1 MAEKMG
7 LQFGLEPSASKTCKR
22 KFRWLFR
29 IPEVAADGI
38 DTLPPL
44 KSARPTLMFKE
55 MSVRHLM
62 EDVYYPAK
70 PDWKPIVITLY
81 DLVEKTAT
89 PTGTSFESLGGG
101 QTVNRNLVF
110 QWIREFYRPGT
121 GSGELDLPNE
131 RRFIKTCT
139 LTMLNGC
146 GETVETWVFEDA
158 WPQSVNFQTLDM
170 GDSAVCTVDISLRY
184 ARAYVEDDGGS
195 DIVERDNGAVS
206 PGRDSQIA
214 ATS

>member
-1 MAEKMG
+1 M
-7 LQFGLEPSASKTCKR
+7 
-22 KFRWLFR
+22 FR
-29 IPEVAADGI
+29 IPEIAADGI

-44 KSARPTLMFKE
+44 KSARPSLMFKE
-55 MSVRHLM
+55 MSVRHLI

-70 PDWKPIVITLY
+70 PDWKPVAITLY
-81 DLVEKTAT
+81 DLIEKAPP
-89 PTGTSFESLGGG
+89 PTGVGNLGQGG
-101 QTVNRNLVF
+101 NRNLVF

-158 WPQSVNFQTLDM
+158 WPQMVNFQTLDM
-170 GDSAVCTVDISLRY
+170 GDSNVCTVDLTLRY
-184 ARAYVEDDGGS
+184 ARAYIEDDGGT
-195 DIVERDNGAVS
+195 DILDRDGIG
-206 PGRDSQIA
+206 PQGRDAQIA
-214 ATS
+214 FTS